1 MTSDHTLSPLALTGF
16 LLALIFVAM
25 EAFAG
30 FGSRWGW
37 WNFMMGIGMLRWAA
51 YGGLC
56 AAVVSAVG
64 LVVSSMHHR
73 VFPSAVL
80 AIAGIIIGLSAAG
93 IPWTWMQAAKRVP
106 PIHDIT
112 TDTRNPPEFKAILA
126 LRKNAPN
133 SASYGGDEIAAQQ
146 LKAYPDVQTLVMHI
160 SAHAAFEKAL
170 DAARNLGWEIVAMAP
185 SEGRIEAVDRTFW
198 FGFKDDIV
206 IRILA
211 EGEGS
216 RVDIRSESRVGVS
229 DIGTNAKRIRKFL
242 EQMKS

>member
-1 MTSDHTLSPLALTGF
+1 MTNDHTLPPLVLTGF
-16 LLALIFVAM
+16 LLALIFIAM

-37 WNFMMGIGMLRWAA
+37 WNFMIGIGMLRWAA

-56 AAVVSAVG
+56 AAVVNAVG
-64 LVVSSMHHR
+64 FAVSSFHHR
-73 VFPSAVL
+73 VFASAAL
-80 AIAGIIIGLSAAG
+80 SIAGIIIGLSAAG
-93 IPWTWMQAAKRVP
+93 IPWTWMQAAKQVP

-112 TDTRNPPEFKAILA
+112 TDTTNPPEFKAILA

-133 SASYGGDEIAAQQ
+133 SASYGGEEIAAEQR
-146 LKAYPDVQTLVMHI
+146 KAYPDIRPLVMPV
-160 SAHAAFEKAL
+160 SARVAFEKAL
-170 DAARNLGWEIVAMAP
+170 TVARRMGWEIVAMVP
-185 SEGRIEAVDRTFW
+185 SEGRIEAVDSTFW

-229 DIGTNAKRIRKFL
+229 DIGTNAKRIRTFL
-242 EQMKS
+242 EKMQS

>member
-1 MTSDHTLSPLALTGF
+1 MTSDHRLSPLALTGL

-56 AAVVSAVG
+56 AAVFSAVG

-80 AIAGIIIGLSAAG
+80 AIAGIILGLVTAG
-93 IPWTWMQAAKRVP
+93 IPWTWMEAAKRVP

-133 SASYGGDEIAAQQ
+133 SASYGGEEIAAQQ
-146 LKAYPDVQTLVMHI
+146 LKAYPDIRSLVMPV
-160 SAHAAFEKAL
+160 SARVAFEKAL
-170 DAARNLGWEIVAMAP
+170 TVARHMGWDIVAMAP

-242 EQMKS
+242 KLMKS